1 MSGIPTPSGLSGW
14 GQFPAGSN
22 NWTRVSQRWKA
33 IVGVGTAAATVAGL
47 TLCTP
52 HLAAQRAALEQTIS
66 QTLMGGSELAFSW
79 LKNSSSSSF
88 AALSLNAGLGQ
99 VEEEVVDPKTGMTFP
114 GVLNKCQLLTGTG
127 LRTKSILGL
136 KKITVYTFGVYADP
150 ESLRGKLSAQ
160 YGSMTS
166 DELKKNP
173 GFYKD
178 VIEKDVGLTV
188 RLVIVYGNLKIG
200 SMRSAFE
207 ESVGGRIKK
216 FSNGEDGDLLS
227 RFTSAFKDDIKLPRG
242 TSIDLTR
249 LPGYVLQTKI
259 DGKEVGNLQSALLC
273 RSLFDLY
280 IGDDPFDKHGKESI
294 GLGLASLLGSN

>member
-14 GQFPAGSN
+14 GQFPAGS

-79 LKNSSSSSF
+79 LKNSSSSSSF

-99 VEEEVVDPKTGMTFP
+99 VEEEVVEPKTGMTFP

-136 KKITVYTFGVYADP
+136 KKITVYTFGNFLP
-150 ESLRGKLSAQ
+150 
-160 YGSMTS
+160 
-166 DELKKNP
+166 
-173 GFYKD
+173 
-178 VIEKDVGLTV
+178 
-188 RLVIVYGNLKIG
+188 
-200 SMRSAFE
+200 
-207 ESVGGRIKK
+207 
-216 FSNGEDGDLLS
+216 LLS
-227 RFTSAFKDDIKLPRG
+227 FTADVRI
-242 TSIDLTR
+242 
-249 LPGYVLQTKI
+249 
-259 DGKEVGNLQSALLC
+259 LLC
-273 RSLFDLY
+273 PVY
-280 IGDDPFDKHGKESI
+280 
-294 GLGLASLLGSN
+294 LLHSFHIIF